1 MNLYRL
7 VIELNLMEMEILYL
21 KKYFFI
27 RLGFFCYFMLYFNRE
42 ECVFF
47 GLFRLIIIKNKKLKV
62 INF

>member
-7 VIELNLMEMEILYL
+7 VIELNGNGNIIF
-21 KKYFFI
+21 KKKI
-27 RLGFFCYFMLYFNRE
+27 IICLGFFCYFMLYFNRE

-47 GLFRLIIIKNKKLKV
+47 GLYRLIIIKNKKLKV